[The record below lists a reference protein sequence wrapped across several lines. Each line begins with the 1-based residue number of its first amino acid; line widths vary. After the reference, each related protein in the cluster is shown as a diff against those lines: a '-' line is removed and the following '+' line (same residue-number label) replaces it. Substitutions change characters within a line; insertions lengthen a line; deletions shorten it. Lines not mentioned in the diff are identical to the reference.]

1 MRWREGGEGREVKG
15 ESQGSIEH
23 PFNSSVLPDMSSS
36 TVKTRVRFFPLP
48 FFLAGQ
54 CRQLRAS
61 CQCSLRYI
69 KDIALSKLNESKA
82 SPLYKNISMKPLT
95 GGGDEKS
102 KTAWPA
108 VSSRTQR
115 TFHTTCFLQTL
126 TSQHCLKDF
135 SKCDNIRFVATSF
148 SAPMP
153 NNYGS

>member
-1 MRWREGGEGREVKG
+1 MKG

-23 PFNSSVLPDMSSS
+23 PFNSSILPDMSSS

-54 CRQLRAS
+54 CRQLRAP
-61 CQCSLRYI
+61 CQCLLRYI

-102 KTAWPA
+102 KTAW
-108 VSSRTQR
+108 RTQR
-115 TFHTTCFLQTL
+115 TFHTRFLQTL

-135 SKCDNIRFVATSF
+135 SKCLYDNIRFVATSF

-153 NNYGS
+153 NNYGG

>member
-1 MRWREGGEGREVKG
+1 MKG

-23 PFNSSVLPDMSSS
+23 PFNSSILPDMSSS

-102 KTAWPA
+102 KTAWSA

-115 TFHTTCFLQTL
+115 TFHTRFLQTL

-153 NNYGS
+153 NNYGG

>member
-1 MRWREGGEGREVKG
+1 MKG

-23 PFNSSVLPDMSSS
+23 PFNSSILPDMSSS

-102 KTAWPA
+102 KTAW
-108 VSSRTQR
+108 RTQR
-115 TFHTTCFLQTL
+115 TFHTRFLQTL

-135 SKCDNIRFVATSF
+135 SKCLYDNIRFVATSF

-153 NNYGS
+153 NNYGG

>member
-23 PFNSSVLPDMSSS
+23 PFNSSILPDMSSS

-54 CRQLRAS
+54 CRQLRAP
-61 CQCSLRYI
+61 CQCLLRYI

-102 KTAWPA
+102 KTAW
-108 VSSRTQR
+108 RTQR
-115 TFHTTCFLQTL
+115 TFHTRFLQTL

>member
-102 KTAWPA
+102 KTAW
-108 VSSRTQR
+108 RTQR
-115 TFHTTCFLQTL
+115 TFHTRFLQTL

-135 SKCDNIRFVATSF
+135 SKCLYDNIRFVATSF

>member
-1 MRWREGGEGREVKG
+1 MKG

-23 PFNSSVLPDMSSS
+23 PFNSSILPDMSSS

-54 CRQLRAS
+54 CRQLRAP
-61 CQCSLRYI
+61 CQCLLRYI

-102 KTAWPA
+102 KTAW
-108 VSSRTQR
+108 RTQR
-115 TFHTTCFLQTL
+115 TFHTRFLQTL

-135 SKCDNIRFVATSF
+135 SKCLYDNIRFVATSF

>member
-1 MRWREGGEGREVKG
+1 MKG

-115 TFHTTCFLQTL
+115 TFHTRFLQTL

-153 NNYGS
+153 NNYGG

>member
-1 MRWREGGEGREVKG
+1 MKG

-54 CRQLRAS
+54 CRQLRAP
-61 CQCSLRYI
+61 CQCLLRYI

-102 KTAWPA
+102 KTAW
-108 VSSRTQR
+108 RTQR
-115 TFHTTCFLQTL
+115 TFHTRFLQTL

-135 SKCDNIRFVATSF
+135 SKCLYDNIRFVATSF

-153 NNYGS
+153 NNYGG